1 MKFMISLLIDT
12 SNQALSVALNR
23 DGKLVAE
30 INTNFKKTHSETLLE
45 NINKLLNIGD
55 IKKQDIDRV
64 IVARG
69 PGSYTGIRIA
79 ATVAK
84 MLAKG
89 LNIPLYSVSSL
100 FVLAASERIEGP
112 VTALI
117 DARRES
123 VFTAT
128 YDFKNS
134 EVKIVNE
141 PKYKTFIDD
150 KASTY
155 FLNGDEKRSIHI
167 SEFVDVGPRIACV
180 EQYNNM
186 LREEDVDAFTPD
198 YLRISE
204 AERNWQDN
212 QQ

>member
-1 MKFMISLLIDT
+1 MITLLIDT

-23 DGKLVAE
+23 DGKVVAE

-55 IKKQDIDRV
+55 IEKQNIDRV

-69 PGSYTGIRIA
+69 PGSYTGVRIA

-89 LNIPLYSVSSL
+89 LGIPLYSVSSL

-128 YDFKNS
+128 YDFKNG

-141 PKYKTFIDD
+141 PEYKAFIDD

-155 FLNGDEKRSIHI
+155 VLNGDEKRSINI
-167 SEFVDVGPRIACV
+167 GGFVDVVPRIKCV

-212 QQ
+212 QR

>member
-1 MKFMISLLIDT
+1 MISLLIDT
-12 SNQALSVALNR
+12 SNQALSLALNR

>member
-1 MKFMISLLIDT
+1 MISLLIDT

-141 PKYKTFIDD
+141 PEYKTFIDD

>member
-1 MKFMISLLIDT
+1 MISLLIDT

-128 YDFKNS
+128 YDFKKS

-141 PKYKTFIDD
+141 PEYKTFIDD

>member
-1 MKFMISLLIDT
+1 MISLLIDT

>member
-1 MKFMISLLIDT
+1 MISLLIDT

-100 FVLAASERIEGP
+100 FVLAAS
-112 VTALI
+112 
-117 DARRES
+117 
-123 VFTAT
+123 
-128 YDFKNS
+128 
-134 EVKIVNE
+134 
-141 PKYKTFIDD
+141 
-150 KASTY
+150 
-155 FLNGDEKRSIHI
+155 
-167 SEFVDVGPRIACV
+167 
-180 EQYNNM
+180 
-186 LREEDVDAFTPD
+186 
-198 YLRISE
+198 
-204 AERNWQDN
+204 
-212 QQ
+212 

>member
-1 MKFMISLLIDT
+1 MISLLLDT

-23 DGKLVAE
+23 DGKLVAG

-55 IKKQDIDRV
+55 IEKQNIDRV

-69 PGSYTGIRIA
+69 PGSYTGVRIA

-100 FVLAASERIEGP
+100 FVLAASERIDGS

-128 YDFKNS
+128 YDFKNG
-134 EVKIVNE
+134 EVKIVKE
-141 PKYKTFIDD
+141 PEYKAFIDD
-150 KASTY
+150 KESTY
-155 FLNGDEKRSIHI
+155 VLNGDEKRSINI
-167 SEFVDVGPRIACV
+167 SEFVDVVPRITCV
-180 EQYNNM
+180 EKYNNM

-212 QQ
+212 QR